1 MGYLKV
7 FESGVDGPQG
17 RGCCASFSEFRVW
30 GRRRSVVF
38 ALDLPRAVVM
48 MSVCGEL
55 VCMQMHATGDGKT
68 SQERVVVGEQE
79 TVGKEL
85 SGRATGQ
92 LHVFGLII
100 ISLLTSHSS
109 TLSHLLSRPTPTP
122 SRPDAHRARAIS
134 AHSLPSPTIRSVT
147 SPLASQSLTRRL
159 CSQD

>member
-1 MGYLKV
+1 
-7 FESGVDGPQG
+7 
-17 RGCCASFSEFRVW
+17 
-30 GRRRSVVF
+30 VVF

-100 ISLLTSHSS
+100 ISPHLTQLLT
-109 TLSHLLSRPTPTP
+109 
-122 SRPDAHRARAIS
+122 
-134 AHSLPSPTIRSVT
+134 HSLTFFLDRHRHRHARTHTEHGP
-147 SPLASQSLTRRL
+147 
-159 CSQD
+159 

>member
-1 MGYLKV
+1 
-7 FESGVDGPQG
+7 
-17 RGCCASFSEFRVW
+17 
-30 GRRRSVVF
+30 VVF

-100 ISLLTSHSS
+100 LSPHFSLE
-109 TLSHLLSRPTPTP
+109 
-122 SRPDAHRARAIS
+122 
-134 AHSLPSPTIRSVT
+134 HSLSPSFSTDTDTVT
-147 SPLASQSLTRRL
+147 PGRTPGTGHKRTLTPE
-159 CSQD
+159 SDHQVSY